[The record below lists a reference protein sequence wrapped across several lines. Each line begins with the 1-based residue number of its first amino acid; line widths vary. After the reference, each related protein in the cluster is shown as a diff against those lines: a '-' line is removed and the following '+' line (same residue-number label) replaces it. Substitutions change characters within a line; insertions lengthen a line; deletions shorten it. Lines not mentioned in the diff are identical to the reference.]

1 MNSSQQHQKQD
12 REIIVITRVPK
23 FLRSLYGILFYEN
36 ESIISWSADGTYF
49 QIFQTKR
56 LEREILP
63 KYFKHCKFASFQ
75 RQLNNFGFRKWTKT
89 QSNVCTFSHHFYV
102 RQHPDCLVDLIV
114 RNNELVADKRYT
126 VTSNSSTSRCISG
139 LRPVHKSVSKIRRQ
153 FREKID
159 SSVVGRKKACCS
171 FPHPNELT
179 RSNGDRFSAQLDL
192 EHLVQLQCGEIRH
205 QAIKM
210 EKRSTEFIDVYPPE
224 MLNDILQ
231 SAAEFIGNTANETHL
246 SHSTDSVRQEPN
258 HQVMNRFRISTIV

>member
-1 MNSSQQHQKQD
+1 MNALQQEGTQNQD
-12 REIIVITRVPK
+12 VIVITRVPK
-23 FLRSLYGILFYEN
+23 FLRSLYGILAYEN
-36 ESIISWSADGTYF
+36 ESILSWSADGTYF

-89 QSNVCTFSHHFYV
+89 QSNVCTFSHQFYV

-126 VTSNSSTSRCISG
+126 VSSNTSKARCISG

-153 FREKID
+153 FRDKMD
-159 SSVVGRKKACCS
+159 RSMVVRKKACCS
-171 FPHPNELT
+171 LSLSTELRT
-179 RSNGDRFSAQLDL
+179 SGERYSMQLEP
-192 EHLVQLQCGEIRH
+192 EHVQLEYGEERH
-205 QAIKM
+205 QAMQM
-210 EKRSTEFIDVYPPE
+210 EKRSAEFIDMYPPE

-231 SAAEFIGNTANETHL
+231 SAAEFIGNTAHETQFSSNEP
-246 SHSTDSVRQEPN
+246 VQVEPN
-258 HQVMNRFRISTIV
+258 HSVMNHFRISTIV